1 MGRPSLAYVSSSDAA
16 RCTLLRPT
24 IVVMAFITC
33 GGKLII
39 VTKSARGLASP
50 RGADAWVH
58 GCTTAAV
65 PPETGCWEK
74 ETVTGR
80 SLTCRVVAKIV
91 LGSGWWAGER
101 EWKEKG
107 LIWGGVEGLRILP
120 SITCPEIPGK
130 PKKRPGHCP
139 GRNNGGGWFCG
150 LCGVPESHECLA
162 LRTFTQL
169 FKRPLTNLADT
180 FSRYTH
186 QDADFLERQ
195 SLRALLEAIVQVE
208 DPTLSG
214 R

>member
-39 VTKSARGLASP
+39 VTKSARGLAAP

-80 SLTCRVVAKIV
+80 SLTYRVVAKIV
-91 LGSGWWAGER
+91 LGSGRWAGER

-130 PKKRPGHCP
+130 PKKGPGIARAEIT
-139 GRNNGGGWFCG
+139 GVGGSVGYAAFQNPMSV
-150 LCGVPESHECLA
+150 LP
-162 LRTFTQL
+162 
-169 FKRPLTNLADT
+169 
-180 FSRYTH
+180 
-186 QDADFLERQ
+186 
-195 SLRALLEAIVQVE
+195 
-208 DPTLSG
+208 
-214 R
+214 

>member
-1 MGRPSLAYVSSSDAA
+1 MSGGLENVSGKQKGLPSVS
-16 RCTLLRPT
+16 
-24 IVVMAFITC
+24 
-33 GGKLII
+33 G
-39 VTKSARGLASP
+39 
-50 RGADAWVH
+50 
-58 GCTTAAV
+58 
-65 PPETGCWEK
+65 E
-74 ETVTGR
+74 GR
-80 SLTCRVVAKIV
+80 S
-91 LGSGWWAGER
+91 GQ
-101 EWKEKG
+101 
-107 LIWGGVEGLRILP
+107 EGRASSLQSRAP
-120 SITCPEIPGK
+120 KFPAEPE
-130 PKKRPGHCP
+130 KRPGHCP
-139 GRNNGGGWFCG
+139 GRNNEGGWFCG